1 MKAAIT
7 DICTHLMPLLGIL
20 SAIFMLEYTFQEY
33 GDWHISEWLI
43 GYALMSSYHDT
54 GTDAEVIL
62 LESEKQN
69 ELHSHV

>member
-1 MKAAIT
+1 
-7 DICTHLMPLLGIL
+7 
-20 SAIFMLEYTFQEY
+20 MLEYTFQEY

-43 GYALMSSYHDT
+43 GYAPMSSYHDT